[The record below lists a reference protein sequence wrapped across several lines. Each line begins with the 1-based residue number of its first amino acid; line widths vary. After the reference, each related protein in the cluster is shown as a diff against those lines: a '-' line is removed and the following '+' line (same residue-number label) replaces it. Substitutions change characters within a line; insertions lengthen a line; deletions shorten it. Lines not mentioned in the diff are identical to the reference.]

1 MNLLFCFGL
10 RLVQFCLDG
19 FHVRQHILFFSRVAQ
34 KGSGVIDGGDE
45 ILSLTEPDAVFF
57 GDLEIR
63 LDDTHGCDSAEAD
76 DHLWLNKTEL
86 FAQVTDAGILFFR
99 KRITVLGRTA
109 LENVGYVDGFP
120 RDIDRK
126 EEFIEIFREKITRPG
141 ADALLD
147 YLENKSDFF
156 TAPASARY
164 HGAYAGGLCD
174 HSLNV
179 YHCLV
184 DYLARERVQEL
195 YGLEYSEE
203 SVAVVALL
211 HDLCKVGC
219 YKKSFRNVK
228 NDATG
233 QWERVTTFT
242 FDDPLPYGH
251 GEKSV
256 YIVNGF
262 IRLTREEAMAIR
274 WHMGFS
280 GPEDARTVGQAFQ
293 KYPLAFA
300 LATADMEASYF
311 LENEEN
317 P

>member
-1 MNLLFCFGL
+1 MKSRQARFPSPAPEKNFVLPQHFPL
-10 RLVQFCLDG
+10 RMRLDG
-19 FHVRQHILFFSRVAQ
+19 RRERRGRF
-34 KGSGVIDGGDE
+34 
-45 ILSLTEPDAVFF
+45 FF
-57 GDLEIR
+57 GGTGL
-63 LDDTHGCDSAEAD
+63 APPPV
-76 DHLWLNKTEL
+76 LWYN
-86 FAQVTDAGILFFR
+86 
-99 KRITVLGRTA
+99 RIPALGR
-109 LENVGYVDGFP
+109 LGGNP
-120 RDIDRK
+120 MSCK
-126 EEFIEIFREKITRPG
+126 EEFIEIFKEKITRPG
-141 ADALLD
+141 ADALLN

-164 HGAYAGGLCD
+164 HLACEGGLCE

-184 DYLARERVQEL
+184 DYLQRERVQEL

-211 HDLCKVGC
+211 HDVCKVGC
-219 YKKSFRNVK
+219 YKKGFRNVK

-233 QWERVTTFT
+233 QWERVPTYT

-280 GPEDARTVGQAFQ
+280 GTEDPRTVGQALQ

-311 LENEEN
+311 LEGDQ
-317 P
+317 